1 MHRRAAEYRSTC
13 AARKDCELIS
23 CIGAIST
30 NLKPMPVNIVT
41 MRKDTIVSALRAM
54 IASPLEPEHVEM
66 IKQHLPLG
74 VELIYERS
82 LYPPTRYIADH
93 HGPADFQRTP
103 EQEKQW
109 QALVASADIAFDFPY
124 FNRHPRAYAPNLKWI
139 QTTSAGVGQMVTR
152 LGIKADDILI
162 TTASGV
168 HARPLA
174 EFVFLVLL
182 MAVKDHARLASGQ
195 QAHTWERFCAD
206 ELSGKTL
213 AIIGPGRIG
222 QEVARIGRC
231 FDMIPIALTRDSRPE
246 RTTQLGVDRLFGRDE
261 LHEMLGQADAL
272 VICAPHT
279 PETENIM
286 DRAAFDAL
294 KSGVI
299 LVNIGR
305 GQLVDEDAM
314 LDKLR
319 DGTIRFAGLDV
330 FRNEPLPADSPFWDL
345 PNFLISPHSAST
357 STRENERLA
366 DLFIHNLSCF
376 VDGRIGAMRNVLDI
390 ERMY

>member
-1 MHRRAAEYRSTC
+1 
-13 AARKDCELIS
+13 
-23 CIGAIST
+23 
-30 NLKPMPVNIVT
+30 
-41 MRKDTIVSALRAM
+41 M
-54 IASPLEPEHVEM
+54 I
-66 IKQHLPLG
+66 QRHLPLG
-74 VELIYERS
+74 VELIYEPS

-103 EQEKQW
+103 EQEQHW
-109 QALVASADIAFDFPY
+109 QALTASADISFDFPY
-124 FNRHPRAYAPNLKWI
+124 ANRHPHTYAPNLKWV
-139 QTTSAGVGQMVTR
+139 QTTSAGVGQMVMR
-152 LGIKADDILI
+152 LGISPGEIII

-182 MAVKDHARLASGQ
+182 AAVKDHDRLILNQ
-195 QAHTWERFCAD
+195 KAHHWERFCAD

-213 AIIGPGRIG
+213 AIIGPGKIG

-231 FDMIPIALTRDSRPE
+231 FDMIPVALARDSRPE
-246 RTTQLGVDRLFGRDE
+246 RLSELGMDRLFARHQLID
-261 LHEMLGQADAL
+261 MVQRADAL

-294 KSGVI
+294 KPGVI

-319 DGTIRFAGLDV
+319 DGTIRLAGLDV
-330 FRNEPLPADSPFWDL
+330 FRTEPLPAESAFWDL
-345 PNFLISPHSAST
+345 PNVLINPHSAST
-357 STRENERLA
+357 SMRENGRIV
-366 DLFIHNLSCF
+366 DLFIQNLSCF
-376 VDGRIGAMRNVLDI
+376 VEGRIGEMRNVLDI
-390 ERMY
+390 GRMY